1 MNRIDH
7 FAANPDDKHI
17 EIDFVGWFQRG
28 SDAVVLHGESDRW
41 FNIRLRRVVSRVILY
56 A

>member
-7 FAANPDDKHI
+7 FAANPYDKHI
-17 EIDFVGWFQRG
+17 EDDFVGCFQRG
-28 SDAVVLHGESDRW
+28 SDGRSIAGVSDRW